1 MKITVR
7 GLWIKGQ
14 TFTCISLQRFGT
26 HLHMCFKYIKHVL
39 LSSLRQNS
47 QVKIRCEAGS
57 KVFNRNAF
65 ILKLSPKPPQSTMA
79 NSQDISRFLGKHCW
93 TPWECALSNSQSQN
107 QIALHSFSNSVCLS
121 IWMSGGRVTV
131 IKSQHY
137 TKTNVKLEMGGT
149 VKFESKIWEAVW
161 LPVSAHR
168 SYVLIL

>member
-1 MKITVR
+1 MFSEKRPGSKWSIWHTLSHWRKVAAVKMKITVR

-57 KVFNRNAF
+57 SLFDRNAF

-79 NSQDISRFLGKHCW
+79 NSQDISRFLGKQCW
-93 TPWECALSNSQSQN
+93 TPWERALSNSQSQN
-107 QIALHSFSNSVCLS
+107 QIALHSFRDSVCLS
-121 IWMSGGRVTV
+121 IWMSGG
-131 IKSQHY
+131 
-137 TKTNVKLEMGGT
+137 GG
-149 VKFESKIWEAVW
+149 
-161 LPVSAHR
+161 HCD
-168 SYVLIL
+168 